1 MQEDYV
7 LDYKLKCHALF
18 WYFFFLFSFDLFYS
32 ILSAKVQPFC
42 EQNWTLYRKWV
53 ELLKYF
59 DLTKLILSAIL
70 TLRTNEMVTCCSF
83 FFVFPY
89 NYTQRGEAILFC
101 NESTKMSKSQIF
113 YRFCRCNVSCSKYI
127 GFGYARLKGKWNTY
141 FEFAFKIDENHTI
154 NWS

>member
-1 MQEDYV
+1 MVDIQNELEDNGTIGLNCMQEDYV

-18 WYFFFLFSFDLFYS
+18 WYFFLFSFDLFYS

-83 FFVFPY
+83 FSFPH
-89 NYTQRGEAILFC
+89 TIIPKEEKLFC
-101 NESTKMSKSQIF
+101 FVMNQQKCQNH
-113 YRFCRCNVSCSKYI
+113 RFFI
-127 GFGYARLKGKWNTY
+127 D
-141 FEFAFKIDENHTI
+141 FADAMCHVQNILVLGMQD
-154 NWS
+154 